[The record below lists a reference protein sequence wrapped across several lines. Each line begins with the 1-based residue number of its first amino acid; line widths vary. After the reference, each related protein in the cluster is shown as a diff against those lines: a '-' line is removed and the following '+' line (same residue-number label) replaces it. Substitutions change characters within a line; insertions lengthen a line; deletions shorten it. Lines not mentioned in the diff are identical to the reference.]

1 MYETCKS
8 ATLITSFNRFGLC
21 TSYHTAMTSFTH
33 YNGCLRSRKSNVTV
47 TVLFQPAKPN
57 ESETTIQHGEK
68 SFKVDHKCQEL
79 QKLCKPAKKP
89 DLPANYQVPTD
100 PIPVN
105 NDLLDAVRAK
115 GVAWLLVRLDLDVDP
130 LYTVKIRLPNQTMPS
145 WSAKSS
151 VCSPDGINRKRI
163 AFLSILPY
171 PVTQYDIVYT
181 AMKNLCAT

>member
-21 TSYHTAMTSFTH
+21 TSYHTAMASFTH
-33 YNGCLRSRKSNVTV
+33 YNGVLRSRKSNVTV

-68 SFKVDHKCQEL
+68 SFKVDLKCQEL

-115 GVAWLLVRLDLDVDP
+115 GVAWLLVRLDLDADP
-130 LYTVKIRLPNQTMPS
+130 LYIVKIRPPNQTRVRKTRFALQMKSVGNALLFYVSYHTLLPS
-145 WSAKSS
+145 MTLFI
-151 VCSPDGINRKRI
+151 P
-163 AFLSILPY
+163 
-171 PVTQYDIVYT
+171 Q
-181 AMKNLCAT
+181 

>member
-21 TSYHTAMTSFTH
+21 TSYHTAMASFTH
-33 YNGCLRSRKSNVTV
+33 YHGVLRSRKSNVTV

-68 SFKVDHKCQEL
+68 SFKVDLKCQER

-115 GVAWLLVRLDLDVDP
+115 CVAWLLVRLDLDADP
-130 LYTVKIRLPNQTMPS
+130 LYTVTIRPRTRQCHPGVRKTRFALQMKSVGNALLFYVSYHTLLPSMTLFIPQ
-145 WSAKSS
+145 
-151 VCSPDGINRKRI
+151 
-163 AFLSILPY
+163 
-171 PVTQYDIVYT
+171 
-181 AMKNLCAT
+181 